1 MQPNRIRFY
10 LLRLSLTS
18 NSTES
23 ITVSVYDMLGRIID
37 SKVVAAQDIEN
48 FEIGSGYPNGV
59 YNVIVS
65 QGDAVQTVRMIKR

>member
-1 MQPNRIRFY
+1 
-10 LLRLSLTS
+10 
-18 NSTES
+18 
-23 ITVSVYDMLGRIID
+23 MLGRIID
-37 SKVVAAQDIEN
+37 TKVVNAQDIEN